1 MNTEDA
7 FTPAQVTEVV
17 GALHNATADKWIGA
31 GLTLVIGAVIMK
43 IVMQTLERLVAKLPL
58 EKAMLGFLSA
68 AAKIVMIFV
77 LITTVAG
84 QLGVPITSLVALLS
98 LFALAVSLSVQDV
111 LANVVSGMV
120 ILISKPFVSGNYI
133 ATEKAEGEV
142 ESIGLMYTHL
152 ITPDNK
158 AVMIPNKELSAGQIT
173 NHTAKGYRRV
183 DTKLRLGFEYDSEI
197 VLDALMQ
204 AAKHAGEGHEVGK
217 PPFVGINAYLDNAI
231 EYVARVYVPTADY
244 WSVYYQFL
252 LLERQEL
259 KKKNIVIFSDSTYLV
274 CSGEKSRKNIEP

>member
-1 MNTEDA
+1 MNTEEA
-7 FTPAQVTEVV
+7 FTPEQVTEVV
-17 GALHNATADKWIGA
+17 GALHDATADKWIGA
-31 GLTLVIGAVIMK
+31 GLTLVIGAVIIK
-43 IVMQTLERLVAKLPL
+43 ITMQALDRLVAKLPL
-58 EKAMLGFLSA
+58 EKAMFGFLTA
-68 AAKIVMIFV
+68 AARIVMIFI
-77 LITTVAG
+77 LATMVAG

-120 ILISKPFVSGNYI
+120 ILISKPFIAGNYI

-183 DTKLRLGFEYDSEI
+183 DTKLRLGFEYDTDV
-197 VLDALMQ
+197 VLDALMR
-204 AAKHAGEGHEVGK
+204 AAKRAGEGHEIGK
-217 PPFVGINAYLDNAI
+217 PPFVGINAYQDNAI

-244 WSVYYQFL
+244 WDVYYNFL
-252 LLERQEL
+252 LYERQEL
-259 KKKNIVIFSDSTYLV
+259 RKKDIVIFSDSTYIIYP
-274 CSGEKSRKNIEP
+274 KSKT

>member
-7 FTPAQVTEVV
+7 FTPEQVTEVV

-31 GLTLVIGAVIMK
+31 GLTLVIGAVIIK
-43 IVMQTLERLVAKLPL
+43 IVMQTLERLVSKLPL

-68 AAKIVMIFV
+68 AAKIMMIFV

-204 AAKHAGEGHEVGK
+204 AAKRAGEGHEVGK

-252 LLERQEL
+252 LFERQEL

-274 CSGEKSRKNIEP
+274 YPKEKQS

>member
-31 GLTLVIGAVIMK
+31 GLTLVIGAVIIK
-43 IVMQTLERLVAKLPL
+43 IVMQTLERLVSKLPL

-204 AAKHAGEGHEVGK
+204 AAKRAGEGHEVGK

-259 KKKNIVIFSDSTYLV
+259 KKKNIVISDSTYLV
-274 CSGEKSRKNIEP
+274 CSGEKSHKSIDP

>member
-1 MNTEDA
+1 MNTEEA
-7 FTPAQVTEVV
+7 FTPEQVTEVV
-17 GALHNATADKWIGA
+17 GALHDATADKWIGA
-31 GLTLVIGAVIMK
+31 GLTLVIGAVIIK
-43 IVMQTLERLVAKLPL
+43 ITMQALDRLVAKLPL
-58 EKAMLGFLSA
+58 EKAMFGFLTA
-68 AAKIVMIFV
+68 AARIVMIFILV
-77 LITTVAG
+77 TMVAG

-120 ILISKPFVSGNYI
+120 ILISKPFIAGNYI

-183 DTKLRLGFEYDSEI
+183 DTKLRLGFEYDTDV
-197 VLDALMQ
+197 VLDALMR
-204 AAKHAGEGHEVGK
+204 AAKRAGEGHEIGK
-217 PPFVGINAYLDNAI
+217 PPFVGINAYQDNAI

-244 WSVYYQFL
+244 WDVYYNFL
-252 LLERQEL
+252 LYERQEL
-259 KKKNIVIFSDSTYLV
+259 RKKDIVIFSDSTYIIYP
-274 CSGEKSRKNIEP
+274 KSKT

>member
-1 MNTEDA
+1 MNTEEA
-7 FTPAQVTEVV
+7 FTPEQVTEVV
-17 GALHNATADKWIGA
+17 GALHDATADKWIGA
-31 GLTLVIGAVIMK
+31 GLTLVIGAVIIK
-43 IVMQTLERLVAKLPL
+43 ITMQALDRLVAKLPL
-58 EKAMLGFLSA
+58 EKAMFGFLTA
-68 AAKIVMIFV
+68 AARIVMIFILV
-77 LITTVAG
+77 TMVAG

-120 ILISKPFVSGNYI
+120 ILISKPFIAGNYI

-152 ITPDNK
+152 VTPDNK

-183 DTKLRLGFEYDSEI
+183 DTKLRLGFEYDTDV
-197 VLDALMQ
+197 VLDALMR
-204 AAKHAGEGHEVGK
+204 AAKRAGEGHGIGK
-217 PPFVGINAYLDNAI
+217 PPFVGINAYQDNAI

-244 WSVYYQFL
+244 WDVYYNFL
-252 LLERQEL
+252 LYERQEL
-259 KKKNIVIFSDSTYLV
+259 RKKDIVIFSDSTYIIYP
-274 CSGEKSRKNIEP
+274 KSKT

>member
-1 MNTEDA
+1 
-7 FTPAQVTEVV
+7 
-17 GALHNATADKWIGA
+17 
-31 GLTLVIGAVIMK
+31 
-43 IVMQTLERLVAKLPL
+43 
-58 EKAMLGFLSA
+58 
-68 AAKIVMIFV
+68 
-77 LITTVAG
+77 
-84 QLGVPITSLVALLS
+84 
-98 LFALAVSLSVQDV
+98 
-111 LANVVSGMV
+111 
-120 ILISKPFVSGNYI
+120 
-133 ATEKAEGEV
+133 
-142 ESIGLMYTHL
+142 
-152 ITPDNK
+152 
-158 AVMIPNKELSAGQIT
+158 MIPNKELSAGQIT

-274 CSGEKSRKNIEP
+274 YPKEKQS

>member
-1 MNTEDA
+1 M
-7 FTPAQVTEVV
+7 
-17 GALHNATADKWIGA
+17 
-31 GLTLVIGAVIMK
+31 
-43 IVMQTLERLVAKLPL
+43 
-58 EKAMLGFLSA
+58 
-68 AAKIVMIFV
+68 
-77 LITTVAG
+77 
-84 QLGVPITSLVALLS
+84 
-98 LFALAVSLSVQDV
+98 QDV

-183 DTKLRLGFEYDSEI
+183 DTKLRLGFEYDTEI

-204 AAKHAGEGHEVGK
+204 AAKRAGEGHEVGK

-252 LLERQEL
+252 LFERQEL

-274 CSGEKSRKNIEP
+274 YPKEKQS

>member
-1 MNTEDA
+1 MNTEEA
-7 FTPAQVTEVV
+7 FTPEQVTEVV

-31 GLTLVIGAVIMK
+31 GLTLVIGAVIIK
-43 IVMQTLERLVAKLPL
+43 IVMQTLERLVSKLPL
-58 EKAMLGFLSA
+58 EKAMFGFLTA

-183 DTKLRLGFEYDSEI
+183 DTKLRLGFEYDTEI

-204 AAKHAGEGHEVGK
+204 AAKRAGEGHEVGK

-252 LLERQEL
+252 LFERQEL

-274 CSGEKSRKNIEP
+274 YPKEKQS

>member
-7 FTPAQVTEVV
+7 FTPEQVTEVV

-31 GLTLVIGAVIMK
+31 GLTLVIGAVIIK

-58 EKAMLGFLSA
+58 EKAMFGFLTA
-68 AAKIVMIFV
+68 AAKILMIFV

-84 QLGVPITSLVALLS
+84 QLG

-183 DTKLRLGFEYDSEI
+183 DTKLRLGFEYDTEI

-204 AAKHAGEGHEVGK
+204 AAKRAGEGHEVGK

-252 LLERQEL
+252 LFERQEL

-274 CSGEKSRKNIEP
+274 YPKEKQS

>member
-1 MNTEDA
+1 MNTEEA
-7 FTPAQVTEVV
+7 FTPEQVTEVV

-43 IVMQTLERLVAKLPL
+43 IVMQTFERLVAKLPL
-58 EKAMLGFLSA
+58 EKAMLGFLTA
-68 AAKIVMIFV
+68 AAKIMMIFV

-204 AAKHAGEGHEVGK
+204 AAKRAGEGYEVGK

-274 CSGEKSRKNIEP
+274 YPKEKQS